1 MGSVNGASE
10 LDYVDDLCS
19 NTVGGFF
26 QVMLLLVVYGAV
38 LFKSADVLSEGS
50 ELLMFVP
57 SIKDVVGSIVLPILG
72 AVPDGAI
79 VLFSGMG
86 PIKEA
91 QEQLNVGVGALAGS
105 TIMLLTIPWFLSL
118 WAGRV
123 DLVNGSADAT
133 YKLSA
138 RKRLTKGWSLTET
151 GISVK
156 PIIRKNAWMMLATA
170 FPCYFIIQVP
180 AFIDG
185 VSAGNVDPT
194 LATDEH
200 PFAIIGLVLCC
211 VLFAYYLYFQANNE
225 DTDAMVDRLVKD
237 WLNGDAKGIGGSLS
251 VSTTQKKKI
260 VVVRGGGGGGGG
272 GHYFFSHFCSHILV
286 PPTSFPPP
294 QAILCDSLKGLKE
307 LKENNLKSRTGI
319 PDNGLHATL
328 VDASLQKSQAEDMI
342 RLRTLIKP
350 VFNKY
355 DVDRSKRL
363 DKSEFRQMM
372 VDLNERPEEY
382 LEDGMSNMSR
392 GEAVD
397 VLFQKWDTSHDDQI
411 DFNEFCAKF
420 YERIKVYA
428 LNSKYQ
434 SNTSTASIQA
444 ATKER
449 DVYEDEDGDGD
460 DDNEEEELPPDEL
473 LSETGEV
480 DMAKLKKTAAI
491 SMFCGTLV
499 VLVFS
504 DPMVDVLSA
513 LGNLIGIPP
522 FYISFVLAPLAS
534 NASELVAS
542 MNYAAKRTKP
552 TITTS
557 LSTLLGA
564 ANMNNTFCLAIFYAL
579 IVCRKGLQWTFSAET
594 IVIVGVQVIMF
605 FFAYQRTMKL
615 WTAFVVL
622 SFFPLSIVV
631 VAFLESNLVGML

>member
-272 GHYFFSHFCSHILV
+272 GMVVVIIFFLTCVH
-286 PPTSFPPP
+286 
-294 QAILCDSLKGLKE
+294 
-307 LKENNLKSRTGI
+307 
-319 PDNGLHATL
+319 
-328 VDASLQKSQAEDMI
+328 
-342 RLRTLIKP
+342 
-350 VFNKY
+350 
-355 DVDRSKRL
+355 
-363 DKSEFRQMM
+363 
-372 VDLNERPEEY
+372 
-382 LEDGMSNMSR
+382 
-392 GEAVD
+392 
-397 VLFQKWDTSHDDQI
+397 
-411 DFNEFCAKF
+411 
-420 YERIKVYA
+420 
-428 LNSKYQ
+428 
-434 SNTSTASIQA
+434 
-444 ATKER
+444 
-449 DVYEDEDGDGD
+449 
-460 DDNEEEELPPDEL
+460 
-473 LSETGEV
+473 
-480 DMAKLKKTAAI
+480 
-491 SMFCGTLV
+491 
-499 VLVFS
+499 
-504 DPMVDVLSA
+504 
-513 LGNLIGIPP
+513 
-522 FYISFVLAPLAS
+522 
-534 NASELVAS
+534 
-542 MNYAAKRTKP
+542 
-552 TITTS
+552 
-557 LSTLLGA
+557 
-564 ANMNNTFCLAIFYAL
+564 
-579 IVCRKGLQWTFSAET
+579 TFSSP
-594 IVIVGVQVIMF
+594 QHLSHHHRQS
-605 FFAYQRTMKL
+605 FAT
-615 WTAFVVL
+615 V
-622 SFFPLSIVV
+622 
-631 VAFLESNLVGML
+631 